1 LEIYNNLG
9 YKIVKKLFKL
19 IILST
24 FAISLL
30 SANVAFASNAVTIA
44 NDSQSSIEEQ
54 LIGTWRWEDQHSW
67 LLVFSEDGTV
77 LDGPPG
83 MRVNYNWQIVDGR
96 LLIDGADQNM
106 RIDGNTL
113 TLDRLGSTYTY
124 NWYSASTEAEESFWA
139 LGIIA
144 LGCIAAIVVIVIA
157 IIVFFVLRSRKQKE
171 EMQAQMNQM
180 QSQLH
185 GQQQQFGN
193 QPPPPN
199 NHQSPI
205 NRH

>member
-1 LEIYNNLG
+1 M
-9 YKIVKKLFKL
+9 KKLFKL

-24 FAISLL
+24 FTISLL